1 MVITKKIILL
11 RMQIEKF
18 SAGTVERIGPVM
30 KVNYLKDT
38 EVSQDDMKEITSI
51 REKLFGENQ
60 YCTLIDL
67 TKDYLSLSPE
77 AKKYA
82 AENETIKRL
91 RIAEVLMVKN
101 FGQKLGVFTY
111 VKLFRSNDN
120 VKVMTNE
127 QEALLWLNEQHQE
140 YFKKMAI

>member
-1 MVITKKIILL
+1 
-11 RMQIEKF
+11 MQIEKF

-30 KVNYLKDT
+30 KITYLKDT
-38 EVSQDDMKEITSI
+38 EVSLDDMKEITSI
-51 REKLFGENQ
+51 REKLFGENR

-77 AKKYA
+77 SKKYA

-91 RIAEVLMVKN
+91 RIAEVLLVKN

-127 QEALLWLNEQHQE
+127 KEALEWLYQQFDNYLKRE
-140 YFKKMAI
+140 AV